1 LSISSNAISLGT
13 VPVSSGGTGAT
24 TLTSGSLLKGNGTSA
39 ISAATAGTDY
49 SAGTSAL
56 GSGILK
62 STTSTGAL
70 TIATASD
77 FPTLN
82 QNTTGSAASVSGTV
96 AVANGGT
103 GATTLTSGALLKG
116 NGTSAI
122 SAATAGTHYSAGT
135 SALGTGILKSTTST
149 GALTIA
155 TASDFP
161 TLNQNTTG
169 SAASVSGT
177 VAVANGGTGLTST
190 PANGQIDIGNGTGFT
205 RAILTA
211 GTSISITNSSGAIT
225 IAAVVRMNSDEFT
238 AAAAQ
243 TVFTFTTTSSTTG
256 AVQTPLSKPY
266 MYING
271 IRIKNSAFTWT
282 TGATAV
288 TYVPANNNSYTL
300 FAGDRITFDYAY

>member
-1 LSISSNAISLGT
+1 LTISSNAISLGT

-205 RAILTA
+205 RATLTA
-211 GTSISITNSSGAIT
+211 GTAITITNTAGAIT
-225 IAAVVRMNSDEFT
+225 IAAAVRPMTDQVT
-238 AAAAQ
+238 ATSSHAVATA
-243 TVFTFTTTSSTTG
+243 TFTL
-256 AVQTPLSKPY
+256 AQTPLNSKVW
-266 MYING
+266 MFING
-271 IRIKNSAFTWT
+271 VRTNNNAYTVSGT
-282 TGATAV
+282 TV
-288 TYVPANNNSYTL
+288 TYTAANNNSYTL
-300 FAGDRITFDYAY
+300 VVGDRIQFDYAY